1 MGLSNLEA
9 QRRLKIYG
17 FNQLERQKFGWGPVL
32 LRQFKNPIF
41 AILAACG
48 VVTFFFEAPEQSV
61 SIFAMIVLAVALGF
75 FNEYRAEKTVEALR
89 KKVSLKAV
97 VVRDGKPSETDST
110 LLVPGDLVSLYVGDI
125 VAADIR
131 IVEAKDLHVN
141 EASLT
146 GESFPVEKTPRKPP
160 TGTANS
166 TTVDQLPLHE

>member
-1 MGLSNLEA
+1 MVLFPADVYRSLETSDMGLSDLEA

-17 FNQLERQKFGWGPVL
+17 YNQLERQKFGWGPVL

-48 VVTFFFEAPEQSV
+48 VVTFFFEAPEQSI
-61 SIFAMIVLAVALGF
+61 SIFAMIVLAVVLGF

-110 LLVPGDLVSLYVGDI
+110 LTRTRRSCL
-125 VAADIR
+125 
-131 IVEAKDLHVN
+131 
-141 EASLT
+141 
-146 GESFPVEKTPRKPP
+146 PVRGRYRSSRHE
-160 TGTANS
+160 NS
-166 TTVDQLPLHE
+166 GS